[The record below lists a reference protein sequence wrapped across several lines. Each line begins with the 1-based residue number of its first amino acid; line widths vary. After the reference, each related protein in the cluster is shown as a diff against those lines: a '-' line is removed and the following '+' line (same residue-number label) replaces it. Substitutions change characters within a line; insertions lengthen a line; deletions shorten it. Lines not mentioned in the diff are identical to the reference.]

1 MDLQIINLKT
11 GELKINDFLVSNNTS
26 TDRLEA
32 HFDNDLTLRDMQNGY
47 ENYSLWNIKIGE
59 LYFIFTFYFFNK
71 VINKISF
78 VLNEKPYN
86 PNETWDDFNVHRNI
100 EEGKFME
107 KWLINQIQNN
117 QPNYNW
123 GKVYM
128 SYDHHNLSFSC
139 SIDYTQNNK

>member
-1 MDLQIINLKT
+1 MNLKIINLLT
-11 GELKINDFLVSNNTS
+11 GELKINDFLVSKNTS
-26 TDRLEA
+26 PERLVA

-47 ENYSLWNIKIGE
+47 TNYSLWNIKIGT

-71 VINKISF
+71 IINKISF
-78 VLNEKPYN
+78 ILNKKPYN
-86 PNETWDDFNVHRNI
+86 TDENWNDFNVKRNI
-100 EEGKFME
+100 KEGKFME

-117 QPNYNW
+117 QLNYNW

-139 SIDYTQNNK
+139 TIEYI